1 MRIDSSAVAM
11 KSDRAYGKYE
21 QKKTSSLITTK
32 NKADS
37 LELSDESKSLVE
49 QLEEGKVQLKEKEE
63 KQQKQNIEDL
73 LARHKEQ
80 SNKVEN
86 EEIEY
91 KSPYEI
97 KLEALKK
104 MLEALKRMKKS
115 NLSNFKNELQELQM
129 QYKSSF
135 SLSASASS
143 ASSITNMN
151 HMGSGNA
158 SNGMTQWKK
167 ITATSAFMTEV
178 ENTTYTAQGVVKT
191 ADGREISFGVN
202 VEMSRAF
209 CQKYESLVKE
219 DYIFT
224 DPLVIN
230 LDSNVASVSDQ
241 KFLFDLDGDGKK
253 ENISFTGK
261 GSGFL
266 ALDKNGD
273 GVIND
278 GNELFGTKSGD
289 GFKDLAKYDK
299 DRNGWIDE
307 ADDIFEDLRIWT
319 KDEQGNDKLLT
330 LKEAGVGAIYL
341 GNASTQFSLN
351 NQQTNHTNAMVR
363 STGVYLKESGEAGTI
378 QHVDLVV

>member
-1 MRIDSSAVAM
+1 MRIDSSAVGM

-49 QLEEGKVQLKEKEE
+49 QLEEGKVQLKEKQE

-97 KLEALKK
+97 KLEALKR

-115 NLSNFKNELQELQM
+115 NLSSFKSELQELQM

-135 SLSASASS
+135 SLSVSASS

-151 HMGSGNA
+151 QMGSGNA

-253 ENISFTGK
+253 
-261 GSGFL
+261 
-266 ALDKNGD
+266 
-273 GVIND
+273 
-278 GNELFGTKSGD
+278 
-289 GFKDLAKYDK
+289 
-299 DRNGWIDE
+299 
-307 ADDIFEDLRIWT
+307 
-319 KDEQGNDKLLT
+319 
-330 LKEAGVGAIYL
+330 
-341 GNASTQFSLN
+341 
-351 NQQTNHTNAMVR
+351 
-363 STGVYLKESGEAGTI
+363 
-378 QHVDLVV
+378 

>member
-1 MRIDSSAVAM
+1 MRIDSSAVGM

-49 QLEEGKVQLKEKEE
+49 QLEEGKVQLKEKQE

-97 KLEALKK
+97 KLEALKR

-115 NLSNFKNELQELQM
+115 NLSSFKSELQELQM

-135 SLSASASS
+135 SLSVSASS

-151 HMGSGNA
+151 QMGSGNA

-224 DPLVIN
+224 DPQIGR
-230 LDSNVASVSDQ
+230 ASCRERV
-241 KFLFDLDGDGKK
+241 
-253 ENISFTGK
+253 
-261 GSGFL
+261 
-266 ALDKNGD
+266 
-273 GVIND
+273 
-278 GNELFGTKSGD
+278 
-289 GFKDLAKYDK
+289 
-299 DRNGWIDE
+299 
-307 ADDIFEDLRIWT
+307 
-319 KDEQGNDKLLT
+319 
-330 LKEAGVGAIYL
+330 
-341 GNASTQFSLN
+341 
-351 NQQTNHTNAMVR
+351 
-363 STGVYLKESGEAGTI
+363 
-378 QHVDLVV
+378 